1 MAKIGNIVRLFEFP
15 EGINEHSLLYALD
28 KDLDG
33 DLTQES
39 PYKISNI
46 QVLSD
51 TQVLA
56 VLEEDNSRIGVQFIE
71 NDKEIILDECPS
83 DGVYMSLDEVKLIRD
98 LKQVTIC
105 DEAYAVTDLKFNV
118 ELDGVRYVQIYVK
131 NESEVIK
138 LWQIVII
145 VLVKH
150 QTKYYL
156 QEQPY

>member
-15 EGINEHSLLYALD
+15 EGINEHSLFYALD

-56 VLEEDNSRIGVQFIE
+56 ILEEDNSRIGVQFIE

-105 DEAYAVTDLKFNV
+105 DESYAVTDLKFNV

-131 NESEVIK
+131 KNESED
-138 LWQIVII
+138 L
-145 VLVKH
+145 
-150 QTKYYL
+150 
-156 QEQPY
+156 